1 MNKIK
6 KGEFMI
12 NKSINIVRKRRSLFI
27 LIFVVTLILS
37 TSIVLSGCGSGG
49 GGGNNSNANVSTT
62 PLPSIIKPLPPII
75 KPISNTMNVYLEQLN
90 GQPSTNH
97 IYNRPYVNV
106 YINGS
111 STPIHLLLDTGATG
125 ILINQSAL
133 TSAGINITPTTFTFS
148 GQFGDS
154 ATFSGDVAYANISTS
169 GGLTAQN
176 MPIAVATNDED
187 FPSTGFLQGDF
198 GMGLSPYYSF
208 GGAVNTQ
215 GELFTPS
222 FATAI
227 SNSSYNNGF
236 ILDFNNL
243 LFTNGYDIIANPQTT
258 PVGTIIYGLNTTVNN
273 TIPSGSIFYANNPLN
288 ITQSFPLISAEFG
301 GYIEDSQGQ
310 MFYITFDTGTS
321 FIHLGSDALNYGI
334 ASGATIN
341 DVDSSCLDEV
351 FGGFN
356 LYYGLYTATEWT
368 YNSFITEPVG
378 VYDDFCEY
386 SALTSASTS
395 SAGALDNAVIY
406 DQNITEKSPG
416 QEIFGLPFMFNQP
429 MYWQAQ
435 TSNST
440 WGVGI
445 ES

>member
-1 MNKIK
+1 
-6 KGEFMI
+6 MI
-12 NKSINIVRKRRSLFI
+12 NKSINMVRKRRSLFI

-37 TSIVLSGCGSGG
+37 TSIVLSGCGGGGG
-49 GGGNNSNANVSTT
+49 GGGNNSNANVSIT
-62 PLPSIIKPLPPII
+62 PLPPII
-75 KPISNTMNVYLEQLN
+75 KPISNTMNVYLEQEN
-90 GQPSTNH
+90 GQSSTNNV
-97 IYNRPYVNV
+97 YNRPYVNV

-111 STPIHLLLDTGATG
+111 STPIHLLLDTGVTG
-125 ILINQSAL
+125 ILINQSVL
-133 TSAGINITPTTFTFS
+133 TSAGINIIPTTFTFS
-148 GQFGDS
+148 GQFGDL
-154 ATFSGDVAYANISTS
+154 ATFSGYVAYANISTG

-176 MPIAVATNDED
+176 MPIAVATTDAD

-208 GGAVNTQ
+208 GGAVNTP

-258 PVGTIIYGLNTTVNN
+258 PVGTIIYGLNTTTNN

-288 ITQSFPLISAEFG
+288 TTQSSPLISAEFG
-301 GYIEDSQGQ
+301 DYTEDSQGQ
-310 MFYITFDTGTS
+310 MFYITFDTGTP

-341 DVDSSCLDEV
+341 DVDSNTNSACYDFV
-351 FGGFN
+351 FGGLN

-368 YNSFITEPVG
+368 YNSFMTEPVG
-378 VYDDFCEY
+378 VYDNFCDY
-386 SALTSASTS
+386 SALTSSSTS
-395 SAGALDNAVIY
+395 SAVALDNAVIY
-406 DQNITEKSPG
+406 DYTNITEGSPG

-445 ES
+445 EP

>member
-49 GGGNNSNANVSTT
+49 GGGNNSNANVS
-62 PLPSIIKPLPPII
+62 IAPLPPII
-75 KPISNTMNVYLEQLN
+75 KPISNTMNVYLEQEN
-90 GQPSTNH
+90 GQSPTN
-97 IYNRPYVNV
+97 IILNEPYVNV

-273 TIPSGSIFYANNPLN
+273 IIPSGSIFYANNPLN

-341 DVDSSCLDEV
+341 DVDFTNSACYDFV
-351 FGGFN
+351 FGGLN

-368 YNSFITEPVG
+368 YNSFMTEPVG
-378 VYDDFCEY
+378 LYDDFCGY
-386 SALTSASTS
+386 SALASASTS
-395 SAGALDNAVIY
+395 SAVALDNTVFY
-406 DQNITEKSPG
+406 DYTNITEKSPG

>member
-1 MNKIK
+1 
-6 KGEFMI
+6 MI
-12 NKSINIVRKRRSLFI
+12 NKSINIFRKRRSLFI

-37 TSIVLSGCGSGG
+37 TIIVLPGCGGGG
-49 GGGNNSNANVSTT
+49 GGGNNSNVNVS
-62 PLPSIIKPLPPII
+62 IAPLPPIV
-75 KPISNTMNVYLEQLN
+75 KPISNTMNVYLEQEN
-90 GQPSTNH
+90 GQSSTNN
-97 IYNRPYVNV
+97 IYNSPYVNV

-133 TSAGINITPTTFTFS
+133 TSAGINIIPTIYNFS

-154 ATFSGDVAYANISTS
+154 GIFGGYVAYANISTS

-176 MPIAVATNDED
+176 MPIAVATNDTD

-198 GMGLSPYYSF
+198 GIGLSPYYSF
-208 GGAVNTQ
+208 GGTVNTS

-243 LFTNGYDIIANPQTT
+243 LFTNGYDIIANPQAT
-258 PVGTIIYGLNTTVNN
+258 PAGTVIYGLNTTANN
-273 TIPSGSIFYANNPLN
+273 AIPLGSIFYENNPLE
-288 ITQSFPLISAEFG
+288 TTAGFPLISAEFG
-301 GYIEDSQGQ
+301 GYTEDSQGQ
-310 MFYITFDTGTS
+310 MFYIAFDTGTTL
-321 FIHLGSDALNYGI
+321 IHLGYDALNYGI
-334 ASGATIN
+334 ANGATIN
-341 DVDSSCLDEV
+341 DIDYNANSACFDFV
-351 FGGFN
+351 FGGLN

-378 VYDDFCEY
+378 PYDNFCEY
-386 SALTSASTS
+386 SALISASTS
-395 SAGALDNAVIY
+395 SAGALDNIVDY
-406 DQNITEKSPG
+406 DYTNITEKSPG
-416 QEIFGLPFMFNQP
+416 QEIFGLPFMFNQQ

-435 TSNST
+435 TSNSA

-445 ES
+445 EP

>member
-1 MNKIK
+1 
-6 KGEFMI
+6 MI
-12 NKSINIVRKRRSLFI
+12 NKSINMVRKRRSLFI

-37 TSIVLSGCGSGG
+37 TSIVLSGCGGGGG
-49 GGGNNSNANVSTT
+49 GGGNNSNANVSIT
-62 PLPSIIKPLPPII
+62 PLPPII
-75 KPISNTMNVYLEQLN
+75 KPISNTMNVYLEQEN
-90 GQPSTNH
+90 GQSSTNNV
-97 IYNRPYVNV
+97 YNRPYVNV

-111 STPIHLLLDTGATG
+111 STPIHLLLDTGVTG

-133 TSAGINITPTTFTFS
+133 TSAGINIIPTTFTFS
-148 GQFGDS
+148 GQFGDL
-154 ATFSGDVAYANISTS
+154 ATFSGYVAYANISTS

-187 FPSTGFLQGDF
+187 FPPTGFLQGDF

-208 GGAVNTQ
+208 GGAVNTP

-258 PVGTIIYGLNTTVNN
+258 PVGTIIYGLNTTTNN

-288 ITQSFPLISAEFG
+288 TTQSSPLISAEFG
-301 GYIEDSQGQ
+301 DYTEDSQGQ
-310 MFYITFDTGTS
+310 MFYITFDTGTP

-341 DVDSSCLDEV
+341 DVDSNTNSACYDFV
-351 FGGFN
+351 FGGLN

-368 YNSFITEPVG
+368 YNSFMTEPVG
-378 VYDDFCEY
+378 VYDNFCDY
-386 SALTSASTS
+386 SALTSSSTS
-395 SAGALDNAVIY
+395 SAVALDNTVFY

-429 MYWQAQ
+429 IYWQAQ

-445 ES
+445 EP

>member
-1 MNKIK
+1 
-6 KGEFMI
+6 MI
-12 NKSINIVRKRRSLFI
+12 NKSINIARKRRSLFI
-27 LIFVVTLILS
+27 SFFLVTLILS
-37 TSIVLSGCGSGG
+37 TSIVLSGCGGG
-49 GGGNNSNANVSTT
+49 GGGGSNSSSGGGNSPLSQ
-62 PLPSIIKPLPPII
+62 PLPII
-75 KPISNTMNVYLEQLN
+75 STVNNTMNVYLEQEN
-90 GQPSTNH
+90 GQSSTNNM
-97 IYNRPYVNV
+97 YNRPYVNV

-133 TSAGINITPTTFTFS
+133 TSAGINIIPTIYTFS
-148 GQFGDS
+148 NQFADLG
-154 ATFSGDVAYANISTS
+154 AFSGYVAYASVSTG

-176 MPIAVATNDED
+176 IPIAVATTDAD

-208 GGAVNTQ
+208 GGAVNTP

-243 LFTNGYDIIANPQTT
+243 LFTNGYEIIANPQTT
-258 PVGTIIYGLNTTVNN
+258 SVGTIIYGLNTTVNN
-273 TIPSGSIFYANNPLN
+273 TIPLGSIFYANNPLN
-288 ITQSFPLISAEFG
+288 TTQSFPLISAEFG
-301 GYIEDSQGQ
+301 NYTEDSQGQ
-310 MFYITFDTGTS
+310 MFYIDFDTGTPL
-321 FIHLGSDALNYGI
+321 IHLGFDALNYGI
-334 ASGATIN
+334 ASGSTIN
-341 DVDSSCLDEV
+341 DIDSNANSECYDFV
-351 FGGFN
+351 FGGLN

-406 DQNITEKSPG
+406 DYTNITEGSPG

-435 TSNST
+435 TSNSP

-445 ES
+445 EP